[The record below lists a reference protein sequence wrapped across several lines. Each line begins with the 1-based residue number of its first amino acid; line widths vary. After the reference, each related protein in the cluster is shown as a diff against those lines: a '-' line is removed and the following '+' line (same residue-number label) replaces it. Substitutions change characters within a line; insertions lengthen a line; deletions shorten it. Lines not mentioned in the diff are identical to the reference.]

1 MNKKILIIG
10 LGLVAVFIIGAGAVI
25 AFGQINKA
33 NQKEMQENSVEAQMV
48 AIKSQRDQVSEGYMQ
63 KIREITDKQK
73 EQGCIELKDIEST
86 KTATGEKIIEKEWRV
101 VSTEGICGELQKQKE
116 NLSKEMSFKS
126 SQFSAQLDLLTAR
139 SESEREKAMQAI
151 RDFMAKPD
159 LQLQYIRTRHPSNFN
174 VGVVTNQTDGGYT
187 MEDVDGWE
195 RKVEVYQQK
204 EYIGNT
210 CEVYE
215 YEVDMRNNDII
226 QVGIRY
232 PQEGVIENP
241 KKQSECQD
249 TRSLETPILLIADI
263 KDIAMGHVQRGV
275 KNFDAIED
283 KFIYEGSAQNP
294 KTMSAHN
301 AWIYED
307 KNYKLPEGL
316 FAEAPSKLP
325 TIWSRISSGG
335 YLIMYLNTT
344 GLFNYN

>member
-10 LGLVAVFIIGAGAVI
+10 LGLVAVFIIGTGAVI

-33 NQKEMQENSVEAQMV
+33 NQKEAQGNSVEAQM
-48 AIKSQRDQVSEGYMQ
+48 AEIKSQRDQVSEGYMQ

-86 KTATGEKIIEKEWRV
+86 KTATGEKMIEKEWRV

-116 NLSKEMSFKS
+116 DLSKEMSFKS
-126 SQFSAQLDLLTAR
+126 SQFSAQLDILTAR
-139 SESEREKAMQAI
+139 PESEREKAMQAV
-151 RDFMAKPD
+151 RDFMAKPN

-174 VGVVTNQTDGGYT
+174 VGIVTNQTDNGYT
-187 MEDVDGWE
+187 SEDVDGWE

-204 EYIGNT
+204 EYIGKT

-215 YEVDMRNNDII
+215 YEIDIRNNDIV

-241 KKQSECQD
+241 KKQEECQD
-249 TRSLETPILLIADI
+249 SHSLETPLLTLSEIEE
-263 KDIAMGHVQRGV
+263 IAMDYTQRGV
-275 KNFDAIED
+275 KNFNEIKD
-283 KFIYEGSAQNP
+283 KFIYEGSSANP
-294 KTMSAHN
+294 KTISAHN
-301 AWIYED
+301 AWIYENKD
-307 KNYKLPEGL
+307 YKLPEGL
-316 FAEAPSKLP
+316 TAELPSKFP
-325 TIWSRISSGG
+325 TIWSRVSSGG

-344 GLFNYN
+344 GLFK